1 MKKLL
6 FLCMLVSAFVFS
18 QSNQAQLAYQY
29 YQNGQYDK
37 AIALY
42 KELNKKTI
50 SPSYYAPYLSC
61 LINIENY
68 KEAEKLASKILKKY
82 PKSLNYQVDLGF
94 LQKKN
99 GKQEKAKKTY
109 HSAIENI
116 SKQVGQVISL
126 GNAFILRKEYD
137 LALETYQK
145 AKAADSTY
153 PYDLQVANVYKQM
166 GDNENMVASYLRLI
180 KNHPNQKQSVKN
192 SLQIFLNNDG
202 IESTKNYNILKKQLL
217 KFVQKENSSTDF
229 SDMLIWL
236 FMQNHQ
242 FELAFLQAKAI
253 DKRLRENG
261 ERIFDLADI
270 FLNNSY
276 YNLAIDAFDYIIIK
290 GEENSFF
297 IDAHINKLY
306 AYNLMI
312 EKAGAQTDL
321 EKLDKLYLDIIAKL
335 GKNRNTILL
344 LSNYAHFKAFYQHNL
359 SSAATILDEA
369 MLIPQLRKSDL
380 AECKLEYADIMLLT
394 NKVWTAILYYSQV
407 EKSFKE
413 NPLGHE
419 AKLRRARIAY
429 FQGDFEWAQAQ
440 LDVLK
445 ASTSKLIA
453 NDAMHLSLLITD
465 NLGLDTSEIPMQIYA
480 RADLLFFQNR
490 FSESIITLDS
500 ILDIYKGHSLTDEIL
515 FKKSKIYLKNSEIQ
529 KAVAMLEKI
538 ETDFFYDILADDA
551 IFTLAEIYQKKLK
564 NMEKAK
570 ALYEKILLEYKG
582 SIYTAEARKRFR
594 KLRGDNLEEK
604 QTL

>member
-6 FLCMLVSAFVFS
+6 LLCMLVSTFVFS

-61 LINIENY
+61 LINIEDY

-99 GKQEKAKKTY
+99 GKHKKAKKTY

-145 AKAADSTY
+145 AKAVNPTY

-192 SLQIFLNNDG
+192 SLQIFLNNNG

-270 FLNNSY
+270 FLDNSY
-276 YNLAIDAFDYIIIK
+276 YNLAIDAFDYIIKKEKKIPFLLMRI
-290 GEENSFF
+290 S
-297 IDAHINKLY
+297 INYTL
-306 AYNLMI
+306 
-312 EKAGAQTDL
+312 
-321 EKLDKLYLDIIAKL
+321 
-335 GKNRNTILL
+335 TI
-344 LSNYAHFKAFYQHNL
+344 
-359 SSAATILDEA
+359 
-369 MLIPQLRKSDL
+369 
-380 AECKLEYADIMLLT
+380 
-394 NKVWTAILYYSQV
+394 
-407 EKSFKE
+407 
-413 NPLGHE
+413 
-419 AKLRRARIAY
+419 
-429 FQGDFEWAQAQ
+429 
-440 LDVLK
+440 
-445 ASTSKLIA
+445 
-453 NDAMHLSLLITD
+453 
-465 NLGLDTSEIPMQIYA
+465 
-480 RADLLFFQNR
+480 
-490 FSESIITLDS
+490 
-500 ILDIYKGHSLTDEIL
+500 
-515 FKKSKIYLKNSEIQ
+515 
-529 KAVAMLEKI
+529 
-538 ETDFFYDILADDA
+538 
-551 IFTLAEIYQKKLK
+551 
-564 NMEKAK
+564 
-570 ALYEKILLEYKG
+570 
-582 SIYTAEARKRFR
+582 
-594 KLRGDNLEEK
+594 
-604 QTL
+604 